1 MQIWSSFVTD
11 INLGLELSLNLS
23 QPMESIILGYFASL
37 WDTLVQAGHFPK
49 NPAVQL
55 HYFIKY

>member
-23 QPMESIILGYFASL
+23 QPMESIILGYLASL
-37 WDTLVQAGHFPK
+37 WDTLLG
-49 NPAVQL
+49 
-55 HYFIKY
+55 YFIKY